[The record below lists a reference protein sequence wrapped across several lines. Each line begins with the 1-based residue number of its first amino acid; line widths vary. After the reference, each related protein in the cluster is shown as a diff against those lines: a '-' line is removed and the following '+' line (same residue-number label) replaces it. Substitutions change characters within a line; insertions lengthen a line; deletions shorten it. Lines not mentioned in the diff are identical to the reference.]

1 MRLILDDTQTLLQ
14 TTAREWVSERS
25 PVGRVRD
32 LRAARDPVG
41 YSPTL
46 WQEMASL
53 GWAGVH
59 FPEELG
65 GAGLG
70 FFDLCLV
77 LEAVGRRLMPEP
89 FVSSVLLGAGA
100 LLYAGSPSQQ
110 DTWLPKVASG
120 EATLALGFEEAG
132 SRYNHHHVGLRAARS
147 EGGYALS
154 GEKVHVLDGGSADAL
169 LVSARLE
176 GERDAAEGLG
186 LFLVEAEASGMTC
199 DPQWRV
205 DGRGSVVVRLE
216 GVQVPESSLVGEP
229 GRGGAVLDWVMDRAC
244 IGLAAEMLGAST
256 EAFDVTVNYLR
267 EREQFGQPIGG
278 FQALQHRAARLLMEL
293 EMARSAVLGAA
304 RAVDE
309 GSERISELASLAKA
323 RCADVVNHVTNEA
336 VQMHGG
342 IGMTDEHD
350 IGFFMKRARA
360 AGSLFGD
367 AAWHR
372 ERWAAL
378 RGY

>member
-1 MRLILDDTQTLLQ
+1 
-14 TTAREWVSERS
+14 
-25 PVGRVRD
+25 
-32 LRAARDPVG
+32 
-41 YSPTL
+41 
-46 WQEMASL
+46 
-53 GWAGVH
+53 
-59 FPEELG
+59 
-65 GAGLG
+65 
-70 FFDLCLV
+70 
-77 LEAVGRRLMPEP
+77 
-89 FVSSVLLGAGA
+89 
-100 LLYAGSPSQQ
+100 
-110 DTWLPKVASG
+110 
-120 EATLALGFEEAG
+120 
-132 SRYNHHHVGLRAARS
+132 
-147 EGGYALS
+147 
-154 GEKVHVLDGGSADAL
+154 
-169 LVSARLE
+169 
-176 GERDAAEGLG
+176 
-186 LFLVEAEASGMTC
+186 
-199 DPQWRV
+199 
-205 DGRGSVVVRLE
+205 
-216 GVQVPESSLVGEP
+216 
-229 GRGGAVLDWVMDRAC
+229 MDRAC

-256 EAFDVTVNYLR
+256 EAFDVTVNYLQ

-323 RCADVVNHVTNEA
+323 RCADVMNHVTNEA